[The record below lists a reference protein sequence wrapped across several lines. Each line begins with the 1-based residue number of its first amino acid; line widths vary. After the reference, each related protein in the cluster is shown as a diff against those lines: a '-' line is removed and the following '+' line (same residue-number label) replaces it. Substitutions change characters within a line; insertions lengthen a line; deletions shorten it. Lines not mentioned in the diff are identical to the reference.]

1 MGCLVSPARA
11 PYITPMAR
19 PTFSFELFP
28 PKTDA
33 AARAL
38 GAALPDL
45 DALGPAYYT
54 VTYGAGGTTR
64 EGTLSTIRR
73 VTAATARPVAAHLTY
88 ISTPRDELR
97 AYAAALHDAG
107 VRHILA
113 LRGDLP
119 PGRTFADFAG
129 EAYFQS
135 TAAFIAALRAWH
147 GFEISV
153 AAYPEV
159 HPDAADAAEDIA
171 TLRAKVDAG
180 AARAVTQFFFN
191 DADYWAL
198 VARAQRAGVEV
209 PIVPGVLPVADF
221 AAMSKFARRCGAAV
235 PPGLEATL
243 AERGAAQVLAAQIRA
258 LAERGVAHVHIYT
271 LNRAEVVAAALRA
284 L

>member
-1 MGCLVSPARA
+1 
-11 PYITPMAR
+11 MAR

-33 AARAL
+33 ARGAL
-38 GAALPDL
+38 GTALPAL

-64 EGTLSTIRR
+64 DGTLATVRQ
-73 VTAATARPVAAHLTY
+73 VMAATGRPVAAHLTY

-107 VRHILA
+107 VRHIIA

-119 PGRTFADFAG
+119 GGRTFADFAG

-135 TAAFIAALRAWH
+135 TADFIAALRAWH

-159 HPDAADAAEDIA
+159 HPDAASAEADIA
-171 TLRAKVDAG
+171 TLRAKVAAG
-180 AARAVTQFFFN
+180 ARQAVTQFFFE

-198 VARAQRAGVEV
+198 VERARAAGVEV
-209 PIVPGVLPVADF
+209 PITPGVLPVEDF
-221 AAMSKFARRCGAAV
+221 AAMTRFAARCGARV
-235 PPGLEATL
+235 PPGLEADL
-243 AERGAAQVLAAQIRA
+243 RAHGPAQVLAGQIRA
-258 LAERGVAHVHIYT
+258 LAQGGVAHAHVYT
-271 LNRAEVVAAALRA
+271 LNRAEVVAEALRA